1 MPDEQRIESFEARIQ
16 KLEEEN
22 ANQKQKLLTHEIMT
36 GLMLT
41 NIFRMVDGISPNSN
55 MSQRLLESLQKGQAK
70 IADSDARNDPH
81 TKDAFEIAIKTVSR
95 ALK

>member
-1 MPDEQRIESFEARIQ
+1 MSNEQRIESFEARIR

-22 ANQKQKLLTHEIMT
+22 TKQKQKLLTHEIMT

-41 NIFRMVDGISPNSN
+41 NILRMVDSLSPGANL
-55 MSQRLLESLQKGQAK
+55 SQRLLESLQKGQAK

-81 TKDAFEIAIKTVSR
+81 TKDAFEMAIKTVNR

>member
-1 MPDEQRIESFEARIQ
+1 MSNEQRIESFEARIR

-41 NIFRMVDGISPNSN
+41 NILRLIDSLSPNTKS
-55 MSQRLLESLQKGQAK
+55 SQRLLESLQEAQAK
-70 IADSDARNDPH
+70 IPDSDARNDPH
-81 TKDAFEIAIKTVSR
+81 TKDAFEMAIKTVNR

>member
-1 MPDEQRIESFEARIQ
+1 MSNEQRIESFEARIR

-22 ANQKQKLLTHEIMT
+22 ANQKQKLLTHEVMT

-41 NIFRMVDGISPNSN
+41 NVLRLIDSLSPNTKP
-55 MSQRLLESLQKGQAK
+55 SQKLLESIQKAQAK
-70 IADSDARNDPH
+70 IPDSDARNDPH
-81 TKDAFEIAIKTVSR
+81 TKDAFEMAIKAVNR